1 MSRRNFCNYNTILQ
15 YKRVGMKMSVGEK
28 IIFFLL
34 ADKIDTVIASSNYNT
49 ILQYKCV
56 GMKMSVCGKIIFSY

>member
-34 ADKIDTVIASSNYNT
+34 ADKIDTVNLNTLNT

>member
-1 MSRRNFCNYNTILQ
+1 MSRRNFSNYNTILQ

-34 ADKIDTVIASSNYNT
+34 ADKIDTVNLNTLNT